1 MQKNRLQRRLI
12 MRELTKNDVSQ
23 YNALL
28 RYAFQVTSREL
39 LDVGWE
45 EDEIRRSKYPVIEK
59 ASVLGWFDG
68 DKLASQLAVYPMKVN
83 IHGEIYPMGG
93 LTGVATYPE
102 YSNAGLMHS
111 LMKQSLE
118 DMRERGQSV
127 SFLYPYSIP
136 YYRKKG
142 WEIVSDKMHF
152 SIKDTQ
158 LPKRVEVS
166 GMVERV
172 DIEHSDIKKIHDAF
186 ANKRHGALVRSQLE
200 WEEYFRWEVEDLI
213 AAVYYNEKDEPLG
226 YMFYWIENEIFYIKE
241 MVYLTQEAR
250 HGIWNYISAHFSMI
264 NEVRGDNYTS
274 EPLAFLLEDSEIKE
288 EIEPYIMARI
298 VDFEEFIKKYPFQEK
313 SPENKLTFRVEDPLL
328 EWNNGHFSITWDE
341 NENLILTKDIIS
353 KPIKL
358 NIGTLTAM
366 LLSYK
371 RPSYLS
377 RVEKMETDSKTIK
390 LLESL
395 IPLDQVYFS
404 DYF

>member
-83 IHGEIYPMGG
+83 VHGEIYQMGG

-152 SIKDTQ
+152 LIKDTQ

-186 ANKRHGALVRSQLE
+186 AQKRHGALVRRQLE

-226 YMFYWIENEIFYIKE
+226 YMFYWIENEVFYIKE

-264 NEVRGDNYTS
+264 TEVRGDNYTS
-274 EPLAFLLEDSEIKE
+274 EPLAFYWKI
-288 EIEPYIMARI
+288 AR
-298 VDFEEFIKKYPFQEK
+298 
-313 SPENKLTFRVEDPLL
+313 
-328 EWNNGHFSITWDE
+328 
-341 NENLILTKDIIS
+341 
-353 KPIKL
+353 
-358 NIGTLTAM
+358 
-366 LLSYK
+366 
-371 RPSYLS
+371 
-377 RVEKMETDSKTIK
+377 
-390 LLESL
+390 
-395 IPLDQVYFS
+395 
-404 DYF
+404 